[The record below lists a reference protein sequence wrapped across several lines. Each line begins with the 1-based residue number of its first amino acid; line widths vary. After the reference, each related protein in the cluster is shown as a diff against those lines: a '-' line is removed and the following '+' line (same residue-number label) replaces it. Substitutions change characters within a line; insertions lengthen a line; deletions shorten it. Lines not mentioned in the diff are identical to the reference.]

1 MAAYTPNSTFLARIE
16 DYLGDVFTEY
26 NENGLADVFDNTLR
40 EIVTMLPPDLL
51 YSRGSY
57 SVANGNKFV
66 ITDGTAVDV
75 AGKIFVSAYR
85 ENGTQNILCEMV
97 GLKDWFSAG
106 DSNSIYSATN
116 GSPVCNIDES
126 NNFYILPA
134 PDDTDKAKLYA
145 FDASYN
151 ESSALPLTTG
161 QVGYNADVPGQGK
174 GLFAVIINGL
184 PVEANEAL
192 TLKAALNCLTAYVSE
207 AVQEDEDT
215 EIMSLVNAQ
224 IQYLQSKLVQE
235 MTRLGIKPD
244 EPVEV

>member
-1 MAAYTPNSTFLARIE
+1 MAAYTPNTTFKERIE
-16 DYLGDVFTEY
+16 DYLGDVLTEY
-26 NENGLADVFDNTLR
+26 NENGLLDVFDNTLR

-57 SVANGNKFV
+57 SVANGNKFA
-66 ITDGTAVDV
+66 ITDGTAVAM

-126 NNFYILPA
+126 NNFYIRPV
-134 PDDTDKAKLYA
+134 PDATDEAKLYA
-145 FDASYN
+145 FNASYN
-151 ESSALPLTTG
+151 ESDGIFLTSG
-161 QVGYNADVPGQGK
+161 DVGYNADIPQGK
-174 GLFAVIINGL
+174 GLYAVIINGL

-192 TLKAALNCLTAYVSE
+192 TLKAALNYLTAYVSE

-215 EIMSLVNAQ
+215 EIMSLVSAQ
-224 IQYLQSKLVQE
+224 IQYLQTKFVQE
-235 MTRLGIKPD
+235 MTRLGVKPN